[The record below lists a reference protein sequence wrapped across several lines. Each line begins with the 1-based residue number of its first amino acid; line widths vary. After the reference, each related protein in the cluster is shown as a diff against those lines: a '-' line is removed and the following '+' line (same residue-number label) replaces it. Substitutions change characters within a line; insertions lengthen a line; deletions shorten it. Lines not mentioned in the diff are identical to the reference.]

1 MTTSHYTLIYRVF
14 EVLELW
20 PPNLPCIIVA
30 HPFVKR
36 SKQPRGSQNS
46 LLTLHHRQ
54 FLFCPLPKW
63 LQVFEREVQATRRVW
78 SRPLV
83 DAEYYLVEELRENSL
98 LAERR
103 VADTESLNKH

>member
-1 MTTSHYTLIYRVF
+1 MIRLG
-14 EVLELW
+14 LA
-20 PPNLPCIIVA
+20 NLLCIIVA

-36 SKQPRGSQNS
+36 SKQPRGSQDS

-63 LQVFEREVQATRRVW
+63 LQVFEREVQATRHVW